1 VINADMQNYDYYTY
15 GDNNGYGQ
23 PALSAEVQGSI
34 KMAIYTT
41 SQSIQNNINYSNAA
55 YVGMTK
61 AQVNDTYVIQ
71 YNDKKLKVL
80 YVQPAGRFKQV
91 YLGEM

>member
-1 VINADMQNYDYYTY
+1 MQNYNYYTY

-23 PALSAEVQGSI
+23 PTLSAEPIGSI

-61 AQVNDTYVIQ
+61 AEVNDTYVIQ
-71 YNDKKLKVL
+71 YNNKKLKVL
-80 YVQPAGRFKQV
+80 YVQLSGRFKQV